1 MRASVSARPG
11 KPRTTGRILEKTT
24 HATGA
29 GIVKAAISDL
39 AIPAARASLPEE
51 EPNMTINLPE
61 DLERFIRAE
70 VLSGHFASEEAALVE
85 AVRLLRRQLSQVT
98 KPISTP
104 TTTAAAS
111 TQDPLLGAMRDAA
124 DELDEVVGDA
134 MKQRE

>member
-1 MRASVSARPG
+1 
-11 KPRTTGRILEKTT
+11 
-24 HATGA
+24 
-29 GIVKAAISDL
+29 
-39 AIPAARASLPEE
+39 
-51 EPNMTINLPE
+51 MTINLPE